1 MAAETG
7 LTGAGLTGERV
18 LITGA
23 SGFIGSHL
31 TRRLIADGADVHALT
46 STVSS
51 VYPTRL
57 LEVRDRITL
66 HEASLTDRGALNIV
80 AAEVRPSYVFHLG
93 AYTHVGKSWQ
103 RVDEC
108 IQVNVQGTVNLL
120 MSLEPV
126 GFTRFVNTGTSEIYG
141 DVDVP
146 FVEDGPVHPISP
158 YSVSK
163 HSAEE
168 MCRLF
173 GEARS
178 WPIVRVRPFNA
189 YGPMQSPDRV
199 VPEIITRALQH
210 QPLQMTVGTQT
221 REFNYVEDL
230 VDGMV
235 KIATTPGIDGDLFNL
250 GNGREVSM
258 RELATMILS
267 LLGNP
272 VEPQFGALPERP
284 IEIHRMHADPSKTA
298 RDIGWQASTSLED
311 GLARTIDWYRAA
323 LTSGTSSFAT

>member
-1 MAAETG
+1 METDGG
-7 LTGAGLTGERV
+7 LAGQRV
-18 LITGA
+18 LVTGA

-31 TRRLIADGADVHALT
+31 TRRLIADGAEVHALT
-46 STVSS
+46 SAVSS

-57 LEVRDRITL
+57 LEIRDQITL

-80 AAEVRPSYVFHLG
+80 ATEVRPSFVFHLG

-120 MSLEPV
+120 MALEPF

-141 DVDVP
+141 DIDVP
-146 FVEDGPVHPISP
+146 FHEDDAVHPISP

-168 MCRLF
+168 YCRLF
-173 GEARS
+173 TEARS

-199 VPEIITRALQH
+199 IPEIITRALQR
-210 QPLQMTVGTQT
+210 QPLHMTQGSQT

-235 KIATTPGIDGDLFNL
+235 HVATADGIDGELFNL
-250 GNGREVSM
+250 GCGHEVSM
-258 RELATMILS
+258 REIATMILS
-267 LLGNP
+267 QLGNP
-272 VEPQFGALPERP
+272 IEPEFGALPERP
-284 IEIHRMHADPSKTA
+284 IEIPRMHADVSKA
-298 RDIGWQASTSLED
+298 AERLGWRSATSLAD
-311 GLARTIDWYRAA
+311 GLAATIEFYRAA
-323 LTSGTSSFAT
+323 LASGRSSFST